1 MRTINIAT
9 LINYLNTK
17 TSITNIV
24 WNRIFFWLPNSEQ
37 TQDYITINI
46 ISENRPTSVENKNRV
61 EFRYIWWST
70 ATTFITL
77 QILDNIIF
85 EELESYKQDWV
96 YKVINSN
103 YFNWYD
109 DKWRKFVLRDLIF
122 QKTV

>member
-61 EFRYIWWST
+61 EFRYIWWNTS
-70 ATTFITL
+70 TTFITL

-85 EELESYKQDWV
+85 EELENYKQDWV

-109 DKWRKFVLRDLIF
+109 EKWRKFVLRDLIF
-122 QKTV
+122 QKTI